1 MALLQKPPQFIRKLD
16 RSAEVDQGEP
26 LELKCIVEGSP
37 LPVATWFKDG
47 QEIEPNDRYDKI
59 SNEILFQS
67 SISMHEKALIILL
80 LDIFVASN

>member
-67 SISMHEKALIILL
+67 SISMHKKALIILL